1 MSHAATEPDCLNCGA
16 ELQGAFCH
24 ACGQKAAS
32 GHLGMHDFV
41 HEATHEFLH
50 LDGKILQ
57 TVKLLVVKP
66 GELTRQFLEGRRVR
80 FISPVR
86 LYLTFSLIFFTL
98 AAVLPRGSQQIVTIG
113 GDTKQLQGDTE
124 FERRLVAGMQKAQSE
139 GKRLTDEI
147 LHNLPR
153 VAFVLMPIFGLLT
166 WAFYRKQQRY
176 YIPHLYY
183 AIHFHAFFFL
193 VMSVMVLLSRTVLPR
208 AVAAPLMFATVPYH
222 FLALRRVFGGSWGKT
237 FAKGF
242 AIGFL
247 YLLLVSIAVLGL
259 ALFLVLNL

>member
-1 MSHAATEPDCLNCGA
+1 MSHGPTEPNCLNCGV
-16 ELQGAFCH
+16 ELQGEFCH

-57 TVKLLVVKP
+57 TVKLLVAKP
-66 GELTRQFLEGRRVR
+66 GELTRQFLAGRRAR

-98 AAVLPRGSQQIVTIG
+98 AAVLPRGTSQIAQIQ
-113 GDTKQLQGDTE
+113 GDVNRLEGDTE
-124 FERRLVAGMQKAQSE
+124 FERRLVAGMQKAQKE

-147 LHNLPR
+147 LHDLPK

-166 WAFYRKQQRY
+166 WAFYRRQQRY

-193 VMSVMVLLSRTVLPR
+193 VMSVSVLLSRTVLPR
-208 AVAAPLMFATVPYH
+208 AVVAPLVFATVPYH
-222 FLALRRVFGGSWGKT
+222 FIALRRVFGGSRGKT
-237 FAKGF
+237 LAKGF

-247 YLLLVSIAVLGL
+247 YVLLVMIAVLGL
-259 ALFLVLNL
+259 TLFLILNL